1 MQSTEIVDIE
11 LTSPGGPPPV
21 VHAVAGDIYS
31 RFVEMHL
38 FAAGVPFE
46 PPDGTTCII
55 GWRRTDTDYGAYN
68 SIMEDDGKTSHEAYS
83 FDGSVLT
90 IELDWHV
97 CQKAG
102 NVAVNVSMNG
112 EGGSRLHTWELICRV
127 ARGAVADAEDPTKPS
142 ESATDAANRAEAAAN
157 RAEAAANRAEAAL
170 GQVDGKI
177 DAAVQGVTD
186 EAKQAANRA
195 EAAAKR
201 SEAVADE
208 LENIV
213 KDGPVV
219 SVNGKTGRVQLS
231 ASDIPFDNAGTP
243 FVSTTVQDAIEEL
256 LSIGGGGGAAISTIT
271 VTAPA
276 GAVVTISQG
285 AKKYTQTVGP
295 DGATLSF
302 KVLET
307 GEWSV
312 VATLDEQQDS
322 GSVTVSE
329 AGGSYSITLDFAP
342 YRAYIKVT
350 APDGAT
356 VKATKGDKSVS
367 GVASGGSVTLTV
379 NEGGEWTITAT
390 YKDGIAQT
398 ATVNVL
404 EEGETYTAEAKFC
417 TLTVTAPAGSTVEI
431 KNGDSTLTGTADSG
445 SVKFWLPNT
454 GTWTTKATLNGQT
467 ATGSVDCS
475 AYEDYS
481 VELSYFSATLTAT
494 AVAGATV
501 TATCG
506 ETVVTGQAAGNG
518 QAALEIKLPGNYVV
532 QATMANSYGNATS
545 NSQAVNVVDNGGSY
559 TATVKF
565 IRLTVTIDA
574 GSQITISKGDT
585 NISLTGTGSDQVYLP
600 STGTWTV
607 SASLDDQST
616 SESVE
621 CNGYQDY
628 SVELSYISDVLTD
641 NSWEVI
647 KQVADADEGAN
658 WWSVGDTKQITING
672 RIVNLQVNELEIDT
686 FILSFNHNSSKEGA
700 HLIHFAIGKISG
712 KMVALCDN
720 QYDSY
725 NGSGFVMNQS
735 DTNDGGWRDSYM
747 RSTVLGSTGN
757 PASPQGNTLLAALP
771 ADLRAVL
778 QKVSKYTDNVGGTN
792 SSGSVSATEDYL
804 WLLSEYEVQGDTPYG
819 NDYEKN
825 SQQQYDYFKT
835 GNSKI
840 AYKHTSPGSAV
851 WWWLRSPRTHGNYFC
866 RVHTDGSAYYFIAY
880 SGGGLL
886 AGFAA

>member
-1 MQSTEIVDIE
+1 MAWGSFST
-11 LTSPGGPPPV
+11 G
-21 VHAVAGDIYS
+21 
-31 RFVEMHL
+31 
-38 FAAGVPFE
+38 
-46 PPDGTTCII
+46 
-55 GWRRTDTDYGAYN
+55 
-68 SIMEDDGKTSHEAYS
+68 
-83 FDGSVLT
+83 
-90 IELDWHV
+90 
-97 CQKAG
+97 
-102 NVAVNVSMNG
+102 
-112 EGGSRLHTWELICRV
+112 
-127 ARGAVADAEDPTKPS
+127 
-142 ESATDAANRAEAAAN
+142 
-157 RAEAAANRAEAAL
+157 
-170 GQVDGKI
+170 
-177 DAAVQGVTD
+177 
-186 EAKQAANRA
+186 
-195 EAAAKR
+195 
-201 SEAVADE
+201 
-208 LENIV
+208 
-213 KDGPVV
+213 
-219 SVNGKTGRVQLS
+219 
-231 ASDIPFDNAGTP
+231 
-243 FVSTTVQDAIEEL
+243 
-256 LSIGGGGGAAISTIT
+256 GGGGGADTPTTAANVTYDNSTSKIDADN
-271 VTAPA
+271 VQDALNFMA
-276 GAVVTISQG
+276 GL
-285 AKKYTQTVGP
+285 
-295 DGATLSF
+295 TL
-302 KVLET
+302 
-307 GEWSV
+307 
-312 VATLDEQQDS
+312 
-322 GSVTVSE
+322 
-329 AGGSYSITLDFAP
+329 P
-342 YRAYIKVT
+342 R
-350 APDGAT
+350 
-356 VKATKGDKSVS
+356 
-367 GVASGGSVTLTV
+367 
-379 NEGGEWTITAT
+379 
-390 YKDGIAQT
+390 
-398 ATVNVL
+398 
-404 EEGETYTAEAKFC
+404 
-417 TLTVTAPAGSTVEI
+417 LTVTIDAGSQLTITCGDEEI
-431 KNGDSTLTGTADSG
+431 TGQTDG
-445 SVKFWLPNT
+445 EGTFTTNLPML
-454 GTWTTKATLNGQT
+454 GTWQVKAEKDGQT
-467 ATGSVDCS
+467 ATQT
-475 AYEDYS
+475 
-481 VELSYFSATLTAT
+481 VEVEQVGQLYTVEMAYFSATLTAT

-565 IRLTVTIDA
+565 IRLTVEVDS

-825 SQQQYDYFKT
+825 SQQQYDYFKA

-851 WWWLRSPRTHGNYFC
+851 WWWLRSPTSYHSSNFC
-866 RVHTDGSAYYFIAY
+866 DVGTDGSANLYYANY
-880 SGGGLL
+880 DGGLL